1 MTDGTKTEG
10 KKSLRTKKLVPFI
23 WIQSSQ
29 TPGMFGRGKRGVAG
43 FQYHFTPHCCKKKF
57 YTTVEE
63 PYKLEYNRTCLT
75 HCLYCFSKHKSCTPQ
90 YQQKKMHTQTHMLTS
105 THSLLVITEQ
115 THTPAPTHT
124 HTHPCK
130 LVITA

>member
-1 MTDGTKTEG
+1 M
-10 KKSLRTKKLVPFI
+10 

-29 TPGMFGRGKRGVAG
+29 TPGMFGRGKRGVAA
-43 FQYHFTPHCCKKKF
+43 FQYHFTPHCCKKI

-75 HCLYCFSKHKSCTPQ
+75 HCLYCFSEHKSCTPQ
-90 YQQKKMHTQTHMLTS
+90 YKRKKMHTLTHMLTS
-105 THSLLVITEQ
+105 MHSLLVITEQ
-115 THTPAPTHT
+115 THTHI
-124 HTHPCK
+124 HLCE